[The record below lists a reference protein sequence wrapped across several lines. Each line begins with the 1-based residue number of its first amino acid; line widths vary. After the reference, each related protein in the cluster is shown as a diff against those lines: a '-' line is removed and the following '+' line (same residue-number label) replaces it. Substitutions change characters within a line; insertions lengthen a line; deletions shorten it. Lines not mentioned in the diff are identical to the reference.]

1 LKPHSVFLRMGCVL
15 PSHLDPVRRPFGD
28 NWKLVEGITASI
40 FDTMIRQAGWHS
52 MWMPGSC
59 SRRGFGLTAANAT
72 HRALTRGLN
81 AVPRRFNAAE
91 LQSVYVSW
99 YPGFCVASVTLH
111 PREVMQSTTAELT
124 HEVRL
129 QPAQVRKAK
138 DQVA

>member
-1 LKPHSVFLRMGCVL
+1 VKPHSVFLRKGCVL
-15 PSHLDPVRRPFGD
+15 PGHLDPVRSPYGD
-28 NWKLVEGITASI
+28 KWKLVEEITASI

-59 SRRGFGLTAANAT
+59 SRRGFGLTAAKAT

-81 AVPRRFNAAE
+81 AVPRQFNAAE

-111 PREVMQSTTAELT
+111 PREVMHSSMVEITPEERLRTA
-124 HEVRL
+124 H
-129 QPAQVRKAK
+129 ARKAK
-138 DQVA
+138 DQFA